1 MIRGVWH
8 AQTLTVYLLTTE
20 SVRYTGKKKNIYFCH
35 ILNRPISPHKLYLEL
50 LKNLYPESLKELW
63 IIYLNIL
70 ERTMMKYGQTEA
82 PTEMAGLHIQY

>member
-1 MIRGVWH
+1 MHRRSLSTYW
-8 AQTLTVYLLTTE
+8 QLNLCDTLE
-20 SVRYTGKKKNIYFCH
+20 KKKNVYFCH